1 MKKTLFISMTQLLL
15 YSCNMSDSVEELPQG
30 YKAIYE
36 GGNQNRLI
44 KNNKLFIDSGMVDVK
59 YNDTY
64 LLVSVDTTYSM
75 NPNSVNKRN
84 LKYFIQDLKQDTILR
99 SISYQKLQHIIE
111 KEALSDLD
119 ITQ

>member
-44 KNNKLFIDSGMVDVK
+44 KNNKFFIDSGMVDVK

-99 SISYQKLQHIIE
+99 GISYQKLQHIIE